1 MLPFFETIFFPLIKE
16 ISFCSSKINNFRTPI
31 TIFFLLNA
39 LPAVVSVCYTNV
51 STDNTTIFIAAV
63 VAFVAYVNQGMGVY
77 KGVADYTFSIALFAK
92 SADRNARLLPAHNKV
107 RVMFCHVLCLSV
119 LQGSVG
125 LIQVFNCS
133 RLRWRRWF

>member
-1 MLPFFETIFFPLIKE
+1 MRSVYNHYWTSYLATY
-16 ISFCSSKINNFRTPI
+16 SSKINNFRTPI

-77 KGVADYTFSIALFAK
+77 KGVADYTFSIAYNGSDIIK
-92 SADRNARLLPAHNKV
+92 SRKKV
-107 RVMFCHVLCLSV
+107 FVK
-119 LQGSVG
+119 
-125 LIQVFNCS
+125 
-133 RLRWRRWF
+133 